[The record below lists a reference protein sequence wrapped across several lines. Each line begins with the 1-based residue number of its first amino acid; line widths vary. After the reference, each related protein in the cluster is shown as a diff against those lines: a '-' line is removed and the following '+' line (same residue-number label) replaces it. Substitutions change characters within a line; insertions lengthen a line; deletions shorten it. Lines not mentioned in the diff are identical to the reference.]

1 MIETCAGLRLAGGRL
16 RPDIA
21 TTYGSGSL
29 MTDAARRGRERII
42 IGLGGSATND
52 FGGSGASRHRD
63 TVF

>member
-1 MIETCAGLRLAGGRL
+1 
-16 RPDIA
+16 
-21 TTYGSGSL
+21 